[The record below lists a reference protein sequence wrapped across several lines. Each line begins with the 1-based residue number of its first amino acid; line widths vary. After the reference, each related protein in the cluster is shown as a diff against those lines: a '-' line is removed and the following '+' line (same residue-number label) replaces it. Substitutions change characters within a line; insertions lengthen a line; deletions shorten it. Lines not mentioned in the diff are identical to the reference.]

1 MVRGVM
7 SRLVDADP
15 SKRPEATVLFKLGI
29 KASSVGVH
37 RTLNRPPKGKGW
49 VQCVNSPAGVMCRPD
64 KLRESIEY
72 FKKGYAT
79 FPDIVALNQIALAY
93 EMLGEFEAAIRY
105 FLLMKE
111 QAQRE
116 ANPAYL
122 KAADLAFARMGVEPG
137 T

>member
-1 MVRGVM
+1 M
-7 SRLVDADP
+7 SGLVDADP
-15 SKRPEATVLFKLGI
+15 SKRPEATV
-29 KASSVGVH
+29 H
-37 RTLNRPPKGKGW
+37 
-49 VQCVNSPAGVMCRPD
+49 
-64 KLRESIEY
+64 

-79 FPDIVALNQIALAY
+79 FPDIVALNQIALAH
-93 EMLGEFEAAIRY
+93 EMLGEFEAAMRY

-122 KAADLAFARMGVEPG
+122 KAANLAFARIGVEPG